1 MKEKIILGMSGGVD
15 SSVAAL
21 LLKEQ
26 GYDVVGVTLRLL
38 ACGGESDAEDAGRV
52 AQSLGLSHE
61 TVSFTDTFRREVMD
75 RFAECYIRGATPN
88 PCIDCNRYIKF
99 VKMMEYARERGIDKI
114 ATGHYARI
122 CRDANGRYLLKKAV
136 DAHKDQ
142 SYVLYSL
149 TQDQLSRA
157 RFPLGEYHKEEIRTL
172 AEKYQLVNA
181 NKRDSQDI
189 CFVPDGDY
197 ASFIEQHTGL
207 TFPEG
212 DFLDMNGNWLGTHR
226 GMIRYTVGQR
236 KGLGIALGKPAF
248 VCRKDVETNAVIIG
262 DNEQLFRKTLTARD
276 VNWIACDTPSS
287 PIRITAKI
295 RYGQAEQPAV
305 ATVTEEGRMR
315 VDFDTPQR
323 AIANGQSVVLYDGDT
338 VVGGG
343 IIDG

>member
-1 MKEKIILGMSGGVD
+1 MGETVILGMSGGVD

-26 GYDVVGVTLRLL
+26 GYRVIGVTLHLL
-38 ACGGESDAEDAGRV
+38 ENGSETEAEDARRV
-52 AQSLGLSHE
+52 AQSLGLSHK
-61 TVSFTDTFRREVMD
+61 TVSFSDIFRREVMD
-75 RFAECYIRGATPN
+75 RFAECYIRGETPN

-99 VKMMEYARERGIDKI
+99 GKMMEYAADCGAEKI

-122 CRDANGRYLLKKAV
+122 CRDEGGRYLLKKAA
-136 DAHKDQ
+136 DPHKDQ

-149 TQDQLSRA
+149 TQQQLSRA
-157 RFPLGEYHKEEIRTL
+157 VFPLGEYRKEEIREL
-172 AEKYQLVNA
+172 AEKHHLINA

-197 ASFIEQHTGL
+197 ATFIERHTGRC
-207 TFPEG
+207 FPDG
-212 DFLDMNGNWLGTHR
+212 DFLDMQGNRLGTHR
-226 GMIRYTVGQR
+226 GIIRYTVGQR

-248 VCRKDVETNAVIIG
+248 VCRKDVAANAVILG
-262 DNEQLFRKTLTARD
+262 DNEQLFSKTLTARD
-276 VNWIACDTPSS
+276 VNWIACDPPDV
-287 PIRITAKI
+287 PIRVTAKI
-295 RYGQAEQPAV
+295 RYGQAEQSAV
-305 ATVTEEGRMR
+305 ATVLEDGRMR

-323 AIANGQSVVLYDGDT
+323 AVALGQSVVLYDGDT